1 MKLYTMQTIIR
12 PEVARFDIKRVAIA
26 NLAREI
32 AVKILEENVVETT
45 EAVDG
50 YDVTKLTCSVVV
62 ATPEEIEAKIRQNA
76 KFYGFDFTGSQF
88 SSVSEVN
95 P

>member
-1 MKLYTMQTIIR
+1 M
-12 PEVARFDIKRVAIA
+12 
-26 NLAREI
+26 
-32 AVKILEENVVETT
+32 ETT